1 MNKQLSIVGLLTLFL
16 VGTTAYSQKS
26 KEKEI
31 KLKEV
36 VVIAT
41 KFKLEK
47 EKIGKVITKITQEEI
62 QNNAGKT
69 IFELLNNVSGVE
81 IKGINSNPG
90 EIKGIY
96 IRGGRS
102 KQVLVLIDG
111 IPVSDPT
118 GVNQEYD
125 LRLLSLNQIES
136 IEILKG
142 ASSTLYGSGAATGVI
157 NIILKKGNKKDVS
170 ATYEVSLGTNNDANT
185 KNLRLL
191 DRNQN
196 VSIHGSLKN
205 FNYLATFTISGVDG
219 MSSAKSKTNKSFST
233 DPFYNKSSLVK
244 LGYRFSNQFELET
257 FVNYDT
263 FKYTYDA
270 GAYSNSDIN
279 NGEDTQVRIG
289 VKPSFKYN
297 NGEAYLQASFNDV
310 NRVLHTFNSY
320 ANGVNK
326 YDYTG
331 KSINI
336 DAVNRL
342 TFSEG
347 TYQLITGIN
356 YQEHRNNTLSDFGNI
371 DDKLANFN
379 NIDPYA
385 SLVYNSTYGLNINIG
400 GRLNNHSN
408 YGNHFVYDTNV
419 SYNFNVENV
428 KIKALTSYSTA
439 FIAPSTYQLFSQY
452 GNLNLNPESS
462 NTFEFGFEA
471 AHKKMIQ
478 FDAVY
483 FNRSVEDAI
492 IFVSLPVA
500 PWTSSYEN
508 ATGKTKVSGIETN
521 VTITAINNVK
531 LLLGYTNINKDSDA
545 DYIPKNKFLA
555 NLEALPFKNAFV
567 SLVYKKVGERTYF
580 DKWGSFGAAG
590 DDVILPSYN
599 LLDVNA
605 NYKLLNNMVTFFGSV
620 SNLLNEDYEET
631 LGYSTRGRNF
641 KLGIRLQF

>member
-1 MNKQLSIVGLLTLFL
+1 MNKQLSIVGLLTFFL
-16 VGTTAYSQKS
+16 VSTTAYSQKS

-31 KLKEV
+31 KLNEV

-47 EKIGKVITKITQEEI
+47 EKIGKVITKITQQEI

-69 IFELLNNVSGVE
+69 VLELLNNVSGIE

-90 EIKGIY
+90 EVKGTY

-111 IPVSDPT
+111 IPVSDPS

-125 LRLLSLNQIES
+125 LRLLSLNQVES

-157 NIILKKGNKKDVS
+157 NIILKKGKVDGIS

-185 KNLRLL
+185 KSSRLL

-196 VSIHGSLKN
+196 VSVNGRLNS
-205 FNYLATFTISGVDG
+205 FNYLATLNISGVDG
-219 MSSAKSKTNKSFST
+219 LSSAKSKMNQSFST
-233 DPFYNKSSLVK
+233 DPFYNKSGLVK
-244 LGYRFSNQFELET
+244 LGYKFNNQLDLET
-257 FVNYDT
+257 FVNYDS
-263 FKYTYDA
+263 FEYTYDA
-270 GAYSNSDIN
+270 GAYNDSDIN
-279 NGEDTQVRIG
+279 KGENTQVRIG
-289 VKPSFKYN
+289 VKPSFKYH
-297 NGEAYLQASFNDV
+297 NGEAYIQASFNDV
-310 NRVLHTFNSY
+310 NRVLNTFNSF
-320 ANGVNK
+320 ANLVNT

-331 KSINI
+331 KSINV

-342 TFSEG
+342 TFYEER
-347 TYQLITGIN
+347 YQLITGIN
-356 YQEHRNNTLSDFGNI
+356 YQEHKNNTLSDFGNI
-371 DDKLANFN
+371 DAKLANFN
-379 NIDPYA
+379 SIDPYI
-385 SLVYNSTYGLNINIG
+385 SLVYNSTYGLNINVG
-400 GRLNNHSN
+400 GRLNKHSN
-408 YGNHFVYDTNV
+408 YGSHFVYDTNI
-419 SYNFNVENV
+419 SYNFNVESV
-428 KIKALTSYSTA
+428 KVKALTSYSTA

-462 NTFEFGFEA
+462 ATFEAGFEA
-471 AHKKMIQ
+471 AHNQLIQ
-478 FDAVY
+478 LDAVY
-483 FNRSVEDAI
+483 FNRSVDDEI

-508 ATGKTKVSGIETN
+508 ALGNTNVSGIETN
-521 VTITAINNVK
+521 VTITPLDDVK
-531 LLLGYTNINKDSDA
+531 VLLGYTSITKDTDA

-555 NLEALPFKNAFV
+555 NLEVAPFKNTLV
-567 SLVYKKVGERTYF
+567 SVVYKNVGERTYF

-590 DDVILPSYN
+590 TDVILPSYN

-605 NYKLLNNMVTFFGSV
+605 NYKLLNNMVTFFGTV
-620 SNLLNEDYEET
+620 SNILNEDYEET